1 MKTINIF
8 YLLMYD
14 ITNDKIIQKV
24 ARKLTSFGFE
34 RINYSVW
41 LGWVNPMEKG
51 NLKIDLQTLLHNESA
66 KGSKLYIVPLNTT
79 TLGKMRSITG
89 HKPRQLD
96 YWLGKTK
103 NVFF

>member
-1 MKTINIF
+1 MKTISTY

-14 ITNDKIIQKV
+14 ITNDKTLQKV
-24 ARKLTSFGFE
+24 AKKLISYGFE

-41 LGWVNPMEKG
+41 LGWVNPLNRG
-51 NLKIDLQTLLHNESA
+51 NLKIELQTLMRNENA
-66 KGSKLYIVPLNTT
+66 KGSRLYIIPVKPS

-89 HKPRQLD
+89 HKPKQLD

>member
-1 MKTINIF
+1 MKTITTY

-14 ITNDKIIQKV
+14 ITNGKTIQKV
-24 ARKLTSFGFE
+24 AKKLIYYGFE

-41 LGWVNPMEKG
+41 LGWVNPLEKAK
-51 NLKIDLQTLLHNESA
+51 LKIELQTLLRSENA
-66 KGSKLYIVPLNTT
+66 KGSRLYVIPLKPPS
-79 TLGKMRSITG
+79 LGKMRSITG
-89 HKPRQLD
+89 HKPKELD